1 MREPTEAELDAMNR
15 EPSMTAHE
23 EDAERYSSKFG
34 TKIVQVRIAGATA
47 RRTYAYEVPR
57 GLDITLGD
65 WVTLPGNVVN
75 EHGGFGVVKG
85 FGRDGYDGPLKMI
98 VKVIRE
104 PHELMIK
111 MSVVKAKDQAAK
123 IYDEAVAL
131 GWPGDKL
138 LSLIK
143 VGQDRLKARGVR

>member
-23 EDAERYSSKFG
+23 EDAERYGPMGDKV
-34 TKIVQVRIAGATA
+34 VQVRIAGATA

-57 GLDITLGD
+57 TLDIAPGD

-111 MSVVKAKDQAAK
+111 MSVVKTKDQASK